1 MVSTPTGRR
10 RATCLMSGAAVT
22 CEGEKLF
29 MTKFNLSSIHHQEK
43 PRPRVPPLFWPG
55 PVAVPE
61 KAPAPTESMLRSAP
75 AGGEEGL
82 RFTYQS
88 LSKAT
93 NNLEKRLGDGGCESV
108 FEVVMTVGTRL
119 DVNRL
124 ELGVVSGA
132 SGLSKSTLTVCM
144 ISQTD
149 ESSWIAK
156 NALKWWSSSL
166 S

>member
-1 MVSTPTGRR
+1 M
-10 RATCLMSGAAVT
+10 
-22 CEGEKLF
+22 
-29 MTKFNLSSIHHQEK
+29 
-43 PRPRVPPLFWPG
+43 
-55 PVAVPE
+55 PE

-149 ESSWIAK
+149 ESS
-156 NALKWWSSSL
+156 
-166 S
+166 